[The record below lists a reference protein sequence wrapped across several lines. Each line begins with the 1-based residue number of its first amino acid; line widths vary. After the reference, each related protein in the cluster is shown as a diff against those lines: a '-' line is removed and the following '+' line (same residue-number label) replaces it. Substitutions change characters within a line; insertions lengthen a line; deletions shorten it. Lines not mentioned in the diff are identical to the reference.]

1 MIDRPDLALPSIADM
16 VAMSQTERLALLGH
30 LDALADAVSEAR
42 GALRALLHEPPPPAP
57 LLDAKEAA
65 RRLGVSVDTVRA
77 KGAEWGIEVYLA
89 EGLYRYDPARVEALR
104 QRRRPQ
110 PPDPVGRAAEGNS
123 LTGLLHSRYG
133 AT

>member
-1 MIDRPDLALPSIADM
+1 MA
-16 VAMSQTERLALLGH
+16 AMSQAERFELLAR
-30 LDALADAVSEAR
+30 LDTLADGVVEAR
-42 GALRALLHEPPPPAP
+42 GALHALLHELPAVAP
-57 LLDAKEAA
+57 LIDAKEAA